1 MDGPGVIAIVS
12 AHNEADRLGDTLRAL
27 RDAFAGV
34 RILVADDASTDATA
48 RVGTQGGA
56 EVVSSPR
63 NVGKGGANTLAAQ
76 RVLEVARGEDA
87 PVFLLC
93 DGDLGATA
101 AQLTRLV
108 DAVRDGTCDLAVGAF
123 SARVGGGFGV
133 AVGYARWAIRR
144 LAGLELDAP
153 ISGQR
158 ALSAEAFSAVVPFAA
173 RFGME
178 IGMTVDA
185 ARAGYRIEEIPLD
198 LAHRATGRTVA
209 GFAHRAR
216 QLGDFLLVTVTR
228 LRRR

>member
-1 MDGPGVIAIVS
+1 MDGPDVIVIVS
-12 AHNEADRLGDTLRAL
+12 AHNEADRLPDTLRAL
-27 RDAFAGV
+27 RDAFAGA

-48 RVGTQGGA
+48 AVATEAGA
-56 EVVSSPR
+56 EAITSPR
-63 NVGKGGANTLAAQ
+63 NIGKGGANTLAAQ
-76 RVLEVARGEDA
+76 RVLELARGDDA
-87 PVFLLC
+87 PVFVLC

-101 AQLTRLV
+101 GELTRLV
-108 DAVRDGTCDLAVGAF
+108 DAVRGGSCDLAVGAF

-144 LAGLELDAP
+144 LTGLELDAP

-158 ALSAEAFSAVVPFAA
+158 ALRGGVFAVVVPFAA

-198 LAHRATGRTVA
+198 LAHRATGRTLS
-209 GFAHRAR
+209 GFTHRAR
-216 QLGDFLLVTVTR
+216 QLGDFLIVTATR
-228 LRRR
+228 LHSR